1 MLPREP
7 MTVPDLV
14 YLALVVF
21 AVCVAL
27 AVVHAAVEMCL
38 EGQQDS
44 RWRDLRVLRLLAE
57 RGPLTGLELVH
68 AGAGRRG
75 TIYVRLNLLEDRGLL
90 VSEEVPPPAGVLAL
104 PQRLYTITDRG
115 RAALNLRPGAP
126 R

>member
-7 MTVPDLV
+7 MTVLDLV
-14 YLALVVF
+14 FLALVLLLVCLGAAIF
-21 AVCVAL
+21 WCAVDLYRAYR
-27 AVVHAAVEMCL
+27 HQN
-38 EGQQDS
+38 G
-44 RWRDLRVLRLLAE
+44 WRDLRVLMLLAE

-75 TIYVRLNLLEDRGLL
+75 TLYVRLNLLEDRGLV
-90 VSEEVPPPAGVLAL
+90 VSEEVPPPAGVIAL

-115 RAALNLRPGAP
+115 RAALNLRPGAQ